1 MKRRKNI
8 LKMVCAAY
16 ILAAVCMI
24 AGFLIKESD
33 NKNVIKDSENRQV
46 TQNMTEQAVV
56 KATTQPATQKPT
68 QMTTQAAVQK
78 ETQPATQDSVKKE
91 TQSATQDT
99 VQKETQSATQD
110 VVKKETQTAM
120 QETVQP
126 TVEDSP
132 LLGGTYD
139 VVCHA
144 VSNKGSVN
152 MRKAPDN
159 AGAVSGWIPQ
169 WGECEVLIEN
179 VHGWML
185 VRYDGYTGFVYRS
198 YLEKK

>member
-33 NKNVIKDSENRQV
+33 NKNVIKESENRQV

-56 KATTQPATQKPT
+56 MATTQPATQKPT
-68 QMTTQAAVQK
+68 QMMTQAA
-78 ETQPATQDSVKKE
+78 
-91 TQSATQDT
+91 

-169 WGECEVLIEN
+169 WGECEVLIEY
-179 VHGWML
+179 VQGWML
-185 VRYDGYTGFVYRS
+185 VRYDGYTGVVYRS

>member
-33 NKNVIKDSENRQV
+33 NKNVIKESENRQV
-46 TQNMTEQAVV
+46 TQNMTEQAAV
-56 KATTQPATQKPT
+56 KTTTQPATQKPT
-68 QMTTQAAVQK
+68 QIMTQAAVQK
-78 ETQPATQDSVKKE
+78 ETQPATQD
-91 TQSATQDT
+91 
-99 VQKETQSATQD
+99 
-110 VVKKETQTAM
+110 VVKKETQTAK

-139 VVCHA
+139 VVCRA

-169 WGECEVLIEN
+169 GGECEVLIEN
-179 VHGWML
+179 VQGWML

>member
-24 AGFLIKESD
+24 AGFLSKESD
-33 NKNVIKDSENRQV
+33 NKNVIKESENRQV

-56 KATTQPATQKPT
+56 MATTQPATQD
-68 QMTTQAAVQK
+68 V
-78 ETQPATQDSVKKE
+78 VKKE
-91 TQSATQDT
+91 TQFATQET

-179 VHGWML
+179 VQGWML